1 MLGLSKPVPASGSL
15 RVLAALLGYPDAR
28 LRGYLPEMHDVL
40 RRECALSRDRQAEL
54 HALIDALAL
63 ADPLEAEANY
73 VELFDRGRGTS
84 LHLFEHVHG
93 DSRDRG
99 PAMIDLAQTYEKAG
113 LYLAPGELPDYLP
126 AVLEFISTQPP
137 AEARAFLGEMAH
149 IFNAIFG
156 ALQGRESPY
165 ASALGAL
172 LELAGEK
179 AQAVKP
185 ADEPPLDESWA
196 EPPVFDGCST
206 KGQARPGQP
215 QPIRIVRKDN
225 SAKGMPA

>member
-15 RVLAALLGYPDAR
+15 RVMAALLSYPEAEMR
-28 LRGYLPEMHDVL
+28 ASLAEMSGILRGEGALGAA
-40 RRECALSRDRQAEL
+40 RRAEL
-54 HALIDALAL
+54 EALIGSLAL
-63 ADPLEAEANY
+63 ADPLDAEAEY
-73 VELFDRGRGTS
+73 VQLFDRGRNTS

-113 LYLAPGELPDYLP
+113 LHLAPGELPDYLP
-126 AVLEFISTQPP
+126 AVLEFVSTQPP

-149 IFNAIFG
+149 IFNALFG
-156 ALQGRESPY
+156 ALQERGTPY
-165 ASALGAL
+165 ASVLGAL

-185 ADEPPLDESWA
+185 AAEPSLDESWA
-196 EPPVFDGCST
+196 EPPVFDGCSSR
-206 KGQARPGQP
+206 GQARPGEP
-215 QPIRIVRKDN
+215 QPIHLVRKN
-225 SAKGMPA
+225 GNTGASA